1 MINAVRSEWI
11 KMRTVRM
18 NWVLVIIAIAF
29 PLIVSVLSAA
39 LADDIDARDLV
50 EIVQGTSVVTA
61 MLLGVVGASTITG
74 EFGFGT
80 IRVTFAA
87 IPRRTVVV
95 VAKAFVTAVVAMA
108 AEAVVVLLSLV
119 VSSSV
124 ASSRDL
130 DVDFGD
136 VPNADAAILGIVLFA
151 AIVSLL
157 GLGLGL
163 LIRNTPAAV
172 AILILWPLVGE
183 GIVGALLT
191 VAGLDDAGKWM
202 PYNEGISMGLLD
214 AQRGDEALSRVGAGL
229 YFFAVTAVIG
239 ILGTLLTNRRDA

>member
-29 PLIVSVLSAA
+29 PLIVSTLSAA
-39 LADDIDARDLV
+39 LPDDITSRDLLQ
-50 EIVQGTSVVTA
+50 IVQGTSVVTA

-80 IRVTFAA
+80 IRPTFAA
-87 IPRRTVVV
+87 IPKRMVVV
-95 VAKAFVTAVVAMA
+95 VAKAFVTVLVAMVT
-108 AEAVVVLLSLV
+108 EALVVLLCLV

-124 ASSRDL
+124 ASSRDFDIDL
-130 DVDFGD
+130 GSVES
-136 VPNADAAILGIVLFA
+136 VNAAIVGIVLFA

-163 LIRNTPAAV
+163 LIRSTPAAV
-172 AILILWPLVGE
+172 AILILWPLVAE
-183 GIVGALLT
+183 GIVGGVLT
-191 VAGLDDAGKWM
+191 AAGVDSASKWM
-202 PYNEGISMGLLD
+202 PYNEGISMGLVGS
-214 AQRGDEALSRVGAGL
+214 QRGDEALSRVGAGL
-229 YFFAVTAVIG
+229 YFFAVTSVIVV
-239 ILGTLLTNRRDA
+239 LGSMLTNRRDA